1 MQKDPAFHRPK
12 KVPDT
17 EEMKRITAIRLR
29 KYCQYN
35 FLHPDTAKL
44 PYKRKVRSVYSHL
57 NAFEVRHDDLLSDC
71 ENYLLL
77 NSIETSQI
85 SV

>member
-1 MQKDPAFHRPK
+1 MQVWNTLQKDPAFQRPK

-44 PYKRKVRSVYSHL
+44 PYKRKVRSVYYHL
-57 NAFEVRHDDLLSDC
+57 SAFQACNDDWL
-71 ENYLLL
+71 
-77 NSIETSQI
+77 
-85 SV
+85 